1 MFLEDLKIINFR
13 NYKNIE
19 LSFDNKL
26 NVFFGSNAQGKTNL
40 LEAIHVLSL
49 TKSHRSNFDKELIN
63 WDEETSLLK
72 GLVKT
77 KVTKIPLEINLT
89 SKGKIARINH
99 LEQKKLSNYIGYFN
113 VVLFAPEDLQLIK
126 GNPYLR
132 RKFLDMEFGKISNN
146 YLLTASSYKALLKQR
161 NAYLKNLKTDSKDQ
175 IYLEALTENLISF
188 ASKYIYQRAVYI
200 KKLEELAAKIHLEI
214 SNNKEQLAIE
224 YKASVSDLEN
234 IDVIQEQ
241 LKNLF
246 AKHLEKDILFGN
258 TQYGPHKEDFNV
270 LINGFKVSD
279 FGSQGQQRTAALSL
293 KLAEIDLIKNETGE
307 YPVLLLDDVFSEL
320 DAERQ
325 KHLLLT
331 IKDKV
336 QTFITTPSVSDIE
349 ESALQD
355 SKMFHVEQG
364 IVTEINNRDKGTNNE
379 HRT

>member
-1 MFLEDLKIINFR
+1 MFLENLKIDNFR
-13 NYKNIE
+13 NYKNID
-19 LSFDNKL
+19 LLFDNRL

-49 TKSHRSNFDKELIN
+49 TKSHRTNYDKELIH
-63 WDEETSLLK
+63 WDEEQSLLT

-77 KVTKIPLEINLT
+77 KITKLPLEINLT
-89 SKGKIARINH
+89 NKGKIAKINH

-146 YLLTASSYKALLKQR
+146 YLITASSYKSLLKER
-161 NAYLKNLKTDSKDQ
+161 NAFLKNMKATNQNQ
-175 IYLEALTENLISF
+175 IYLETISEKLIEF
-188 ASKYIYQRAVYI
+188 ATKYIYQRAIYI
-200 KKLEELAAKIHLEI
+200 KKLEEIASKIHAEI
-214 SNNKEQLAIE
+214 SNNKEKLEIQ
-224 YKASVSDLEN
+224 YKATVSNTENVTIIKEQLEN
-234 IDVIQEQ
+234 I
-241 LKNLF
+241 F

-293 KLAEIDLIKNETGE
+293 KLAEIDLIKKETGE

-325 KHLLLT
+325 QHLLLT

-336 QTFITTPSVSDIE
+336 QTFITTPSVSDIDE
-349 ESALQD
+349 NTLRDA
-355 SKMFHVEQG
+355 KMFHVEHG
-364 IVTEINNRDKGTNNE
+364 NVTEIKSTK
-379 HRT
+379 